1 MNASDIARVL
11 APLHRRVMLAIG
23 RATLRSTSAGG
34 GVQRISATLTADE
47 QRGEI
52 EHLQPYGLA
61 SRARAG
67 AEALIVCVGGDRGH
81 PVCVVADDP
90 RGRPSD
96 LADGEV
102 CVYGPRPGQR
112 VWLRADGSVQVE
124 ATTILLKPSVK
135 VRVEGDVEVTGDVVA
150 GTVSLRTHRH
160 GGVAA
165 GGALSGVPA

>member
-1 MNASDIARVL
+1 MSPADISRLL

-23 RATLRSTSAGG
+23 RATLRGTSAGG
-34 GVQRISATLTADE
+34 GLQRVSATLTAE
-47 QRGEI
+47 ETRGGV

-90 RGRPSD
+90 RGRPAD
-96 LADGEV
+96 LAEGEV
-102 CVYGPRPGQR
+102 CVYGPRQGQR
-112 VWLRADGSVQVE
+112 LWLRADGSVEIE
-124 ATTILLKPSVK
+124 ATTILLQPSVR
-135 VRVEGDVEVTGDVVA
+135 VRVDGDVEVTGDVVA
-150 GTVSLRTHRH
+150 GGVSLRGHRH

-165 GGALSGVPA
+165 GGGLTGPPA